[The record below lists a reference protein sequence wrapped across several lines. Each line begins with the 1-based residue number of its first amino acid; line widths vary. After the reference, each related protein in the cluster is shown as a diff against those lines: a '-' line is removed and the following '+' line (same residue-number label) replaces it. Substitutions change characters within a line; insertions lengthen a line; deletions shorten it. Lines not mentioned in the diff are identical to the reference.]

1 MASEF
6 QSATSFP
13 KSKINVL
20 LLEKIHPVAE
30 ELFSSDGFNVSTVD
44 RALSEEELIK
54 RIPDTHVIGI
64 RSKTKI
70 NANVLDHAKKL
81 LSVGCFCIGTNQ
93 VDLAKANSLGVPV
106 FNAPFSN
113 TRSVAELILAEI
125 VVLARQL
132 GDRSSEL
139 HRGIWNKSATGCH
152 EVRGKTIG
160 IIGYGHIGS
169 QLGVLAEAFG
179 LHVLFHDISK
189 KMPMGNN
196 QAVGSLKE
204 LLSKADF
211 VSLHVPATPET
222 KGMIGKSELRSM
234 KPGSCLLNASRGSVV
249 DIDAL
254 AQALKDKHLS
264 GAAVD
269 VYPQEPRTN
278 GQGFE
283 SPLCGLDNVF
293 LTPHIG
299 GSTEE
304 AQAVI
309 GREVAQATL
318 GFVNTGSTADAV
330 NFPQVDMPLREGSHR
345 ILNTHQNVPGVMKS
359 INQIFSERNAN
370 IHAQQLATDD
380 KLGYL
385 VTDLDKKLSVE
396 IRDAI
401 ASLSTSIRT
410 RILY

>member
-1 MASEF
+1 M
-6 QSATSFP
+6 
-13 KSKINVL
+13 
-20 LLEKIHPVAE
+20 
-30 ELFSSDGFNVSTVD
+30 
-44 RALSEEELIK
+44 
-54 RIPDTHVIGI
+54 
-64 RSKTKI
+64 
-70 NANVLDHAKKL
+70 
-81 LSVGCFCIGTNQ
+81 
-93 VDLAKANSLGVPV
+93 
-106 FNAPFSN
+106 
-113 TRSVAELILAEI
+113 
-125 VVLARQL
+125 
-132 GDRSSEL
+132 
-139 HRGIWNKSATGCH
+139 
-152 EVRGKTIG
+152 
-160 IIGYGHIGS
+160 
-169 QLGVLAEAFG
+169 
-179 LHVLFHDISK
+179 
-189 KMPMGNN
+189 
-196 QAVGSLKE
+196 GSLKE

-318 GFVNTGSTADAV
+318 GFVNSGSTADAV

-345 ILNTHQNVPGVMKS
+345 ILNTHQNLS
-359 INQIFSERNAN
+359 L
-370 IHAQQLATDD
+370 IH
-380 KLGYL
+380 
-385 VTDLDKKLSVE
+385 
-396 IRDAI
+396 I
-401 ASLSTSIRT
+401 
-410 RILY
+410 